1 MAEACVQAIRD
12 EVFLV
17 LPHPEVLGYM
27 RAKTDAYD
35 RWIGDMRKLN
45 QKFGVFEASNTEKD
59 D

>member
-1 MAEACVQAIRD
+1 
-12 EVFLV
+12 
-17 LPHPEVLGYM
+17 M